1 MDKEERK
8 KKVQKSIAMIGYID
22 AIPMIVLALAFH
34 ARFGGQG
41 EPIFDVLN
49 NDNVVNMMF
58 IISVPIVAWCVFRL
72 FVLSAELR
80 RIEKE

>member
-8 KKVQKSIAMIGYID
+8 KKVQKSMQMISYID
-22 AIPMIVLALAFH
+22 GTLLIVLGLAIH
-34 ARFGGQG
+34 ARFGGRG

-58 IISVPIVAWCVFRL
+58 IISVPIIAWCTFKV
-72 FVLSAELR
+72 FVLSGKLQ
-80 RIEKE
+80 RIEEE